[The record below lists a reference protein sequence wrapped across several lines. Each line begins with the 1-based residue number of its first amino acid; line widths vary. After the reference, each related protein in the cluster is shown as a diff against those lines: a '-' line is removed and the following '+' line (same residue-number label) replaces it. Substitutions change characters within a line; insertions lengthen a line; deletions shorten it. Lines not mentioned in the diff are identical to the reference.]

1 MNAKFRTLFG
11 LLAGMFIL
19 SACSNVQ
26 PVTSGIGTDK
36 MTKHSTFYKHLQVHN
51 PELER
56 QLFISDVKS
65 RTNNDL
71 LEINLELTSLH
82 KKSLKLQ
89 YHFNW
94 FDKDGFVIESRKSP
108 WKPLDLH
115 GFQTTTVRGLAPSV
129 DVASFSIYVRYVPEK
144 AYKY

>member
-1 MNAKFRTLFG
+1 MKSKSIYLVALFAG
-11 LLAGMFIL
+11 VLALVG
-19 SACSNVQ
+19 CKNVQ

-36 MTKHSTFYKHLQVHN
+36 MKPGADFVRYLVVHN
-51 PELER
+51 PELEE

-71 LEINLELTSLH
+71 LEINLDLTSLH
-82 KKSLKLQ
+82 NKSLKLQ

-115 GFQTTTVRGLAPSV
+115 GFQTTSVRGVAPTV